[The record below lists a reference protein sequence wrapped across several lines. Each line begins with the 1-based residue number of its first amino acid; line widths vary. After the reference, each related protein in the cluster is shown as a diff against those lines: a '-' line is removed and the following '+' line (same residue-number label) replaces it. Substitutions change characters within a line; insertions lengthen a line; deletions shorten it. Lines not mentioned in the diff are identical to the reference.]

1 MSGSGSSGMIL
12 VAVVAAETGTLGWTK
27 VGAIAAAIAGR
38 RIVSRNGEITRGAG
52 RGSSTGWLSGSH
64 GVTTT
69 TTGGGF
75 RLCEGMAVVELSASG
90 S

>member
-52 RGSSTGWLSGSH
+52 RGSSTGDG
-64 GVTTT
+64 
-69 TTGGGF
+69 TG
-75 RLCEGMAVVELSASG
+75 LCRNRRRGTNPELSADSD
-90 S
+90 